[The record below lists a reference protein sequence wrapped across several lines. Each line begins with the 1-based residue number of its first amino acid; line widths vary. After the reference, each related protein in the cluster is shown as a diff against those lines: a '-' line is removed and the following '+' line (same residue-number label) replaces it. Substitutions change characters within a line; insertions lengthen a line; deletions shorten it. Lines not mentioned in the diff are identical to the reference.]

1 MREEFP
7 RKKIGDSLSARHV
20 NEMSDV
26 ARRFGRMT
34 PGSYLRG
41 VHTRHYVSLSGLEPF
56 QQFTFLIASDEG
68 DGLYK
73 GRTRWYDT
81 DNTDWEPDVSDLDD
95 ESASYDPEE
104 WNIDAGNIG
113 IGLSVGDYVVCYWDQ
128 QRGMFVPVA
137 PPGLVGFELAEAHP
151 GRGLKFDVYV
161 GAWDPAI
168 DGWDYD
174 CDNEFACIDWRYGV
188 PYPGKGTTGLGQWHL
203 SDTHGR
209 ILEVVSLDCQIPDDG
224 PTCS

>member
-73 GRTRWYDT
+73 GRIRWYDT
-81 DNTDWEPDVSDLDD
+81 DNTDWEPDASDLDD

-113 IGLSVGDYVVCYWDQ
+113 IGLSVGDYVICYWDQ
-128 QRGMFVPVA
+128 QRGMFVPV
-137 PPGLVGFELAEAHP
+137 GNSSFVVGFTLTEDMGETAAGEASATIHKTWDSATESYT
-151 GRGLKFDVYV
+151 GNEDGVVKDTRSIF
-161 GAWDPAI
+161 GAATS
-168 DGWDYD
+168 GS
-174 CDNEFACIDWRYGV
+174 
-188 PYPGKGTTGLGQWHL
+188 TGLGLLRQG
-203 SDTHGR
+203 DGR
-209 ILEVVSLDCQIPDDG
+209 EIVDPYNMSCP
-224 PTCS
+224 